1 MSEQES
7 AAAADAA
14 DTEISLKA
22 ALERLLTDDSL
33 ADVTLKGNDGVEVPV
48 NKGLLAARSEVFR
61 ALLYGNFAEGGEST
75 VSIGY
80 TGSVLKA
87 VVEYIYTDRLARAE
101 DARTA
106 ATIMEAANYFHLP
119 GLCEKAKEIA
129 TEEMKSSPSMV
140 FEYLSA
146 GTELNVIDMEQSAMM
161 CLRKS
166 LPKIMGMEGAGESIQ
181 ALAPPVVERILRD
194 EDIQADEKT
203 LFLLLKRWSDSG
215 EYVGGRSRK
224 EIASDLISHIRL
236 DQIDPS
242 ALSELVV
249 PTGLVADARL
259 MEIFKAQAIL
269 VSSQNRGDA
278 LFNRKR
284 KRGLCCWKQST
295 LVGQG
300 ETTLTLDINR
310 PKAVHCLDTPG
321 LTSGLHRWSIKVMD
335 GSAGIF
341 LGVVC
346 PALAPAMMMETAN
359 INWSQMCDAA
369 WLIEIKTGNKSHG
382 MRINEGT
389 NIPGSTRGSIVK
401 CSLDLR
407 QESSGTLSFCVGE
420 DSQEHVVFEGMN
432 SARVNNG
439 LLPAIWST
447 GVGFLHGIP
456 SKFEILSMESEE

>member
-1 MSEQES
+1 MT
-7 AAAADAA
+7 
-14 DTEISLKA
+14 TE
-22 ALERLLTDDSL
+22 
-33 ADVTLKGNDGVEVPV
+33 N
-48 NKGLLAARSEVFR
+48 
-61 ALLYGNFAEGGEST
+61 
-75 VSIGY
+75 
-80 TGSVLKA
+80 
-87 VVEYIYTDRLARAE
+87 
-101 DARTA
+101 
-106 ATIMEAANYFHLP
+106 
-119 GLCEKAKEIA
+119 
-129 TEEMKSSPSMV
+129 MKTNPSMA

-146 GTELNVIDMEQSAMM
+146 GTELNVMDMQQSAMM
-161 CLRKS
+161 CLRKK
-166 LPKIMGMEGAGESIQ
+166 LQEIMDSEGVGGSVQ

-300 ETTLTLDINR
+300 ETTLTLGGDIR
-310 PKAVHCLDTPG
+310 KYVVRCFDIPA
-321 LTSGLHRWSIKVMD
+321 LTFGLHRWSIKVVE
-335 GSAGIF
+335 GSPQVWGGGISAF

-346 PALAPAMMMETAN
+346 PALAPARMTEGDGLEEWAQMKGAVWFLSSVGTAHHGN
-359 INWSQMCDAA
+359 DDASNFPTFS
-369 WLIEIKTGNKSHG
+369 I
-382 MRINEGT
+382 
-389 NIPGSTRGSIVK
+389 GSTVK

-407 QESSGTLSFCVGE
+407 PESNGKLSFSVGE
-420 DSQEHVVFEGMN
+420 SSQEHVVFEGLN
-432 SARVNNG
+432 SVRMNNG
-439 LLPAIWST
+439 LLPAVWAK
-447 GVGFLHGIP
+447 GRA
-456 SKFEILSMESEE
+456 KFEILSMESEE

>member
-7 AAAADAA
+7 AGAAPAAADAV

-87 VVEYIYTDRLARAE
+87 VVDYIYTDRLTFLVSAG

-106 ATIMEAANYFHLP
+106 AAIMEAANYFHLP
-119 GLCEKAKEIA
+119 GMCEKAKEIA
-129 TEEMKSSPSMV
+129 TEEMKSNPSIA

-166 LPKIMGMEGAGESIQ
+166 LPEIMGMEGAGESIQ
-181 ALAPPVVERILRD
+181 ALAPPVVGRILRD

-215 EYVGGRSRK
+215 EDFGGRSRK

-242 ALSELVV
+242 TLSELVV

-269 VSSQNRGDA
+269 ASSQNRGM
-278 LFNRKR
+278 FNRKR

-295 LVGQG
+295 LIGQE
-300 ETTLTLDINR
+300 ETTLILGEDRMT
-310 PKAVHCLDTPG
+310 PAVQCFDTPE
-321 LTSGLHRWSIKVMD
+321 LTSGLHRWSIKVIEE
-335 GSAGIF
+335 SCNIF

-346 PALAPAMMMETAN
+346 PVLAPARIMEADGSIAWTEFR
-359 INWSQMCDAA
+359 DAA
-369 WLIEIKTGNKSHG
+369 FFISSYGTGHHG
-382 MRINEGT
+382 NRVYNNNQIFPAFSE
-389 NIPGSTRGSIVK
+389 GSIVK

-407 QESSGTLSFCVGE
+407 QESRGKLSVSVGEGQERVVFDNMKTLS
-420 DSQEHVVFEGMN
+420 M
-432 SARVNNG
+432 NNG
-439 LLPAIWST
+439 LLPAIWAN
-447 GVGFLHGIP
+447 GP